1 MQNPDFA
8 NWLGA
13 YTFPSSS
20 VLVFSC
26 LSILLTSRLLNET
39 MLQECVQTLQI
50 IFPSY
55 PPILSCWPP
64 QPPRVQCSG
73 KGIVDSLPDS
83 QAIANAAQHIE
94 TKSASGEGQI
104 VKSSHPT
111 LSPIIMEVE
120 NGCICNLTTDWRDPF
135 FNSMEGQSDQAEIV
149 HPTQEENAGGPS
161 QAVLCAEMQRD
172 VLNFRISNIRILK
185 ALNSQQ

>member
-20 VLVFSC
+20 FLVFSC

-55 PPILSCWPP
+55 RPILSCWPP

-111 LSPIIMEVE
+111 LSPRIMEVE
-120 NGCICNLTTDWRDPF
+120 NGWKWLYLLGNYWLEGPIFQFHDHGRKGRVIRPKLFTPRRTRMLVVHLKLSCALRCNETF
-135 FNSMEGQSDQAEIV
+135 
-149 HPTQEENAGGPS
+149 
-161 QAVLCAEMQRD
+161 
-172 VLNFRISNIRILK
+172 
-185 ALNSQQ
+185 